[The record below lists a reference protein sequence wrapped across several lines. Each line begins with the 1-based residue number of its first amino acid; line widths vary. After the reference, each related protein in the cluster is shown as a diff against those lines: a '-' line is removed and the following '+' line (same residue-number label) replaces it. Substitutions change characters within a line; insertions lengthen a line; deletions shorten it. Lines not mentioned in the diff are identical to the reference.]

1 MSRKPK
7 IPVSISEE
15 VALLD
20 LQLQSLEIIEDIL
33 SGTDPDEA
41 DARLS
46 LRQQVD
52 RNPGQPQRAL
62 LVHML
67 TIRRSNL
74 S

>member
-15 VALLD
+15 VALLE

-41 DARLS
+41 EARLS

>member
-7 IPVSISEE
+7 APVSISEE
-15 VALLD
+15 VALLE
-20 LQLQSLEIIEDIL
+20 LQLQALEIIEDIL
-33 SGTDPDEA
+33 RGTDPAEA
-41 DARLS
+41 AARDS
-46 LRQQVD
+46 LRHQVD

-67 TIRRSNL
+67 TIRRSNP